1 MPKRPISDDEMDVQP
16 GTSGEPPNKQMKS
29 DIMEK
34 ESKFTKNSLDSD
46 EEDEI
51 DKYKVDSYDIEGEEV
66 STIDRDGDIKI
77 TPFNMI
83 EEQELGVIDKE
94 GTFIFHKEKDQI
106 KDSWLDNIENVK
118 VLLSLNLKPLY
129 FSFPPCLHYIDCMF
143 YIMSNPSIT
152 WDFMCQDT
160 FWAGQI
166 VEIQKP
172 STAHLFEGDNHQMP
186 ELNPLEHYKAMVEIM
201 QPGETVTKA
210 LKRLGGKSNMSSRER
225 WKLKKKGGEE
235 NMENRERFDKLTG
248 LANDILI
255 SGNMDVYQYTY
266 EKLKHLITSKEDI
279 KKPLSSTDNDVLD
292 MFAEAFDEK
301 LAAQND
307 ALRKNS
313 ENTQSKTTNVS
324 PNLMYKSRALL
335 AGDGEEVQWEFK
347 WENKEDAPVYGPH
360 SNLEMMTWQD
370 SGYFKDGVW
379 VRKAGEMN
387 REFHSSK

>member
-1 MPKRPISDDEMDVQP
+1 
-16 GTSGEPPNKQMKS
+16 MKS
-29 DIMEK
+29 DIIEK
-34 ESKFTKNSLDSD
+34 ESKFTKYSLDSD

-118 VLLSLNLKPLY
+118 
-129 FSFPPCLHYIDCMF
+129 
-143 YIMSNPSIT
+143 
-152 WDFMCQDT
+152 
-160 FWAGQI
+160 I
-166 VEIQKP
+166 VDIQKP

-225 WKLKKKGGEE
+225 WKLKKKGGED
-235 NMENRERFDKLTG
+235 NMENREMFDKLTG

-266 EKLKHLITSKEDI
+266 EKLKHLIASKEDI

-292 MFAEAFDEK
+292 MFAEAFDEM

-307 ALRKNS
+307 TLRKNS
-313 ENTQSKTTNVS
+313 ENTQSKTTN
-324 PNLMYKSRALL
+324 
-335 AGDGEEVQWEFK
+335 GDGEEVQWEFK

-387 REFHSSK
+387 REFHSSKRVDFELYQ